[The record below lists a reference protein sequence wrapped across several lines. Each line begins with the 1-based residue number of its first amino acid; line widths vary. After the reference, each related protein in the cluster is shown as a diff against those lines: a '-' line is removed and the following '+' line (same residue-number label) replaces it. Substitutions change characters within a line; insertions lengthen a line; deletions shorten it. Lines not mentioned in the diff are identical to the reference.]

1 MLQRVVRFVL
11 ADLTRPWGPWAKL
24 CVAGCASSVAFM
36 EISGRTFHA
45 AKYLWAD
52 FLSLCVLLASFL
64 AGIVALIVALTREGT
79 SKGVPLV
86 VLSVVAGV
94 GWPFILMGLVEVPTL
109 VLVRLLD
116 SSLFPY
122 VGIVLIIT
130 ISIAIILLSRK

>member
-1 MLQRVVRFVL
+1 MLQRVIRFVL

-86 VLSVVAGV
+86 VLSVVAGA

-109 VLVRLLD
+109 VLARLG
-116 SSLFPY
+116 SLFPY

>member
-1 MLQRVVRFVL
+1 MLQRVIRFVL

-24 CVAGCASSVAFM
+24 CVAGCASSIAFM

-64 AGIVALIVALTREGT
+64 AGIVALTREGT

>member
-64 AGIVALIVALTREGT
+64 AGIVALTREGT

-86 VLSVVAGV
+86 VLSVVAGA
-94 GWPFILMGLVEVPTL
+94 GWPFILMGLVEVPYL
-109 VLVRLLD
+109 VLARLG
-116 SSLFPY
+116 SLFPY

>member
-64 AGIVALIVALTREGT
+64 AGIVALTREGT

-86 VLSVVAGV
+86 VPSR
-94 GWPFILMGLVEVPTL
+94 
-109 VLVRLLD
+109 VRATM
-116 SSLFPY
+116 P
-122 VGIVLIIT
+122 
-130 ISIAIILLSRK
+130 ARKDANKRSEEHTSELQS